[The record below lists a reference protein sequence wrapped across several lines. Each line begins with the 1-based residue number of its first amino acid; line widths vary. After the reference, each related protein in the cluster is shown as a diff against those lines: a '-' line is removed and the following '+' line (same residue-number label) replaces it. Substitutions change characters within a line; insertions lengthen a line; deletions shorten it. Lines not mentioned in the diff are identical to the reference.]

1 VLVEKRR
8 GVELAA
14 LLALQPLAVLDQI
27 LVPLLHLNA
36 LLQLLAPALRLL

>member
-1 VLVEKRR
+1 MLVEERR

-14 LLALQPLAVLDQI
+14 LLALEPLAVLDEI
-27 LVPLLHLNA
+27 LVPLLQLNA